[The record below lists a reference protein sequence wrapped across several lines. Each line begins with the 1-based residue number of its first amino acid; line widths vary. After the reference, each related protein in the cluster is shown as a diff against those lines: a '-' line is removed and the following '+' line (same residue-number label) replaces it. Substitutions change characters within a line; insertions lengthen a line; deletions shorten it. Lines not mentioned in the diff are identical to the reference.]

1 MPKLSVKS
9 FLDLTTRSKLV
20 TEDGLARALADFRE
34 LHPGDPLDETSSI
47 EAEEFANFLIDRGL
61 LTRWQTEKLL
71 DKKYKGFFLGKY
83 KLLGHLGTG
92 GMSSVYLAEHMLM
105 QRRVAIKVLPKGRI
119 DDSSYLARFYQEA
132 KAAARLDH
140 PNIVRAYDVDNE
152 GDNHYLVMEYVQ
164 GRDLQNTVR
173 DLGEKNEELDAE
185 KAADYI
191 LQAARGLHHAHE
203 AGLIHRD
210 IKPANLLVDPEGT
223 IKILDMG
230 LALFKNDEMASLT
243 IAHNE
248 NVLGTADYLA
258 PEQAL
263 NSHNVDRRADIYSL
277 GCTLYYALTGH
288 APFNEGTLAQRIAK
302 HQTQTPPD
310 IRLDRPDCPT
320 SLIAICNRMMHK
332 DPDDRYATAADV
344 AEALDEWLESRG
356 SRDSG
361 SSRRLATAAA
371 MGREIAAR
379 GGGSEAD
386 LPPRRR
392 EPDPTVLPGGSPNLQ
407 DTVSDQTRG
416 TLKGLPTATGSSAAP
431 PQKRKKALPVAT
443 PLDGSKPQ
451 TGSGSDIGK
460 KFNINVG
467 DSGRQASVRSGPIVS
482 TANASGE
489 HASLLDQRR
498 KRPATSVLPALP
510 PWMLAAIGGAAL
522 LLVVLVVVVVV
533 VVMSYSAKPAT
544 NTNDESKPKIENKID
559 EPPSSFPVPGG
570 GPRDT
575 SWLQEAPSFH
585 APTLDRR
592 SA

>member
-34 LHPGDPLDETSSI
+34 LHPGDALDETSSL
-47 EAEEFANFLIDRGL
+47 EAEVFANFLIQRGL

-173 DLGEKNEELDAE
+173 DLAEKNEELEFE

-191 LQAARGLHHAHE
+191 IQAARGLHSAHE

-223 IKILDMG
+223 VKILDMG

-263 NSHNVDRRADIYSL
+263 NSHNVDRRADLYSL

-302 HQTQTPPD
+302 HQTQMPPD

-320 SLIAICNRMMHK
+320 SLIAICNRLMHK
-332 DPDDRYATAADV
+332 DPDDRYASAAEV
-344 AEALDEWLESRG
+344 AEALEDWLASRG
-356 SRDSG
+356 HDTG

-371 MGREIAAR
+371 AGREMAAR
-379 GGGSEAD
+379 GTSDSD

-392 EPDPTVLPGGSPNLQ
+392 EPDPVTLPGGSPNLQ
-407 DTVSDQTRG
+407 DTVSDQARG
-416 TLKGLPTATGSSAAP
+416 TLKGLTTATSAASP
-431 PQKRKKALPVAT
+431 PKRKKSLPVAT
-443 PLDGSKPQ
+443 PLDGAKPQ
-451 TGSGSDIGK
+451 SGSGSDVGLKI
-460 KFNINVG
+460 NIQVG
-467 DSGRQASVRSGPIVS
+467 DSGRQAAVRPTS
-482 TANASGE
+482 TTASTTTAEGG
-489 HASLLDQRR
+489 SIYDQRR
-498 KRPATSVLPALP
+498 KRPVTLPLP
-510 PWMLAAIGGAAL
+510 PWAMPVIGGAAL
-522 LLVVLVVVVVV
+522 LLVLLIVTIVAI
-533 VVMSYSAKPAT
+533 VMAFSGSPT
-544 NTNDESKPKIENKID
+544 TNDED
-559 EPPSSFPVPGG
+559 EPLPKPGG

-575 SWLQEAPSFH
+575 SWLREAQEDAWRQL
-585 APTLDRR
+585 A
-592 SA
+592 

>member
-20 TEDGLARALADFRE
+20 TEDELARALADFRE
-34 LHPGDPLDETSSI
+34 QYPGDPLDETSSV
-47 EAEEFANFLIDRGL
+47 EAEVFARFLVDRNL
-61 LTRWQTEKLL
+61 LTRWQTDKLL

-92 GMSSVYLAEHMLM
+92 GMSSVYLAEHILM

-173 DLGEKNEELDAE
+173 DLDEKHEQLPFE
-185 KAADYI
+185 KAANYI

-210 IKPANLLVDPEGT
+210 IKPANLLVDTEGT
-223 IKILDMG
+223 VKILDMG

-277 GCTLYYALTGH
+277 GCTLYYALSGH

-302 HQTQTPPD
+302 HQTQAPPE
-310 IRLDRPDCPT
+310 IRIDRPDCPT

-332 DPDDRYATAADV
+332 DPDDRYSSAREV
-344 AEALDEWLESRG
+344 AEALDEWLMSRGGSRG
-356 SRDSG
+356 SD
-361 SSRRLATAAA
+361 SSRRLAAAA
-371 MGREIAAR
+371 VAGREMAAR
-379 GGGSEAD
+379 GASESDA
-386 LPPRRR
+386 PPRQR
-392 EPDPTVLPGGSPNLQ
+392 EGEPVDRPDSAPSLQ
-407 DTVSDQTRG
+407 DTVSDQGRG
-416 TLKGLPTATGSSAAP
+416 TMKGITATAAP
-431 PQKRKKALPVAT
+431 PPPKKSRTLQVAT
-443 PLDGSKPQ
+443 PLDGAQSA
-451 TGSGSDIGK
+451 SASSSDIGRK
-460 KFNINVG
+460 LKVNVG
-467 DSGRQASVRSGPIVS
+467 DSGRQPVLRTTALASPPTV
-482 TANASGE
+482 AQAS
-489 HASLLDQRR
+489 SVLDQRR
-498 KRPATSVLPALP
+498 KRPAPKPMPLWVWGAVALGVI
-510 PWMLAAIGGAAL
+510 AAI
-522 LLVVLVVVVVV
+522 VIVVVAVVF
-533 VVMSYSAKPAT
+533 SSPPT
-544 NTNDESKPKIENKID
+544 TPNPDEETPT
-559 EPPSSFPVPGG
+559 VPMRRDGG
-570 GPRDT
+570 LRDT
-575 SWLQEAPSFH
+575 SWLREKWHDSE
-585 APTLDRR
+585 RR
-592 SA
+592 WG

>member
-20 TEDGLARALADFRE
+20 TEDELARALADFRE
-34 LHPGDPLDETSSI
+34 LHPGDPLDDTSSV
-47 EAEEFANFLIDRGL
+47 EAETFANFLIGRGL
-61 LTRWQTEKLL
+61 ITKWQTEKLL

-173 DLGEKNEELDAE
+173 DLNDKNEELSAE

-191 LQAARGLHHAHE
+191 LQAALGLHHAHE
-203 AGLIHRD
+203 SGLIHRD
-210 IKPANLLVDPEGT
+210 IKPANLLVDLEGT
-223 IKILDMG
+223 VKILDMG
-230 LALFKNDEMASLT
+230 LALFKDDGMASLT
-243 IAHNE
+243 VAHNE

-302 HQTQTPPD
+302 HQTQQPPD

-332 DPDDRYATAADV
+332 DPDDRYSNSREV
-344 AEALDEWLESRG
+344 AEALEEWLESRG
-356 SRDSG
+356 GREPG
-361 SSRRLATAAA
+361 SSRRLAGAAA

-392 EPDPTVLPGGSPNLQ
+392 DPDASPTPGGSPSLQ
-407 DTVSDQTRG
+407 DTVSDQARG
-416 TLKGLPTATGSSAAP
+416 TLKGITSATAAVP
-431 PQKRKKALPVAT
+431 PAKKKRALQVAQ
-443 PLDGSKPQ
+443 PLDGSTPQ
-451 TGSGSDIGK
+451 AASGSDIGRQLN
-460 KFNINVG
+460 FHVNVG
-467 DSGRQASVRSGPIVS
+467 DSGRQKPVVSSSAGASF
-482 TANASGE
+482 TAPAKTE
-489 HASLLDQRR
+489 ATPTFDQRR
-498 KRPATSVLPALP
+498 KRPTTKVALP
-510 PWMLAAIGGAAL
+510 PWMIFAGLGALALIGI
-522 LLVVLVVVVVV
+522 VVVIIVVV
-533 VVMSYSAKPAT
+533 ASMMRSTPTPTKEPTPA
-544 NTNDESKPKIENKID
+544 
-559 EPPSSFPVPGG
+559 V

-575 SWLQEAPSFH
+575 SSREEISPDSWRYLG
-585 APTLDRR
+585 
-592 SA
+592 

>member
-20 TEDGLARALADFRE
+20 NEDELAGALADFRE
-34 LHPGDPLDETSSI
+34 LHPDDPLDETSSI
-47 EAEEFANFLIDRGL
+47 EAEVFANFLIDRNL

-173 DLGEKNEELDAE
+173 ELADKNEELDVE
-185 KAADYI
+185 KAAEYI
-191 LQAARGLHHAHE
+191 VQAARGLHHAHE

-210 IKPANLLVDPEGT
+210 IKPANLLVDSEGT

-230 LALFKNDEMASLT
+230 LALFKDDGMASLT
-243 IAHNE
+243 VAHNE

-302 HQTQTPPD
+302 HQTQAPPD

-332 DPDDRYATAADV
+332 DPDDRYSTAAEV
-344 AEALDEWLESRG
+344 AEALEEWLFSRG
-356 SRDSG
+356 KDTG
-361 SSRRLATAAA
+361 SSRKLATAAA
-371 MGREIAAR
+371 AGREMAAR
-379 GGGSEAD
+379 GGTSESD
-386 LPPRRR
+386 HLPPRRR
-392 EPDPTVLPGGSPNLQ
+392 EPDPVSLPGRNPSLQ
-407 DTVSDQTRG
+407 DTVSDQARG
-416 TLKGLPTATGSSAAP
+416 TLKGLTTATAAAP
-431 PQKRKKALPVAT
+431 PPKRKKSLPVAT
-443 PLDGSKPQ
+443 PLDGSAPASA
-451 TGSGSDIGK
+451 SGSDIGVK
-460 KFNINVG
+460 ININVG
-467 DSGRQASVRSGPIVS
+467 DSGRQKAASASGPTV
-482 TANASGE
+482 AGGE
-489 HASLLDQRR
+489 KLDNSSVLGQLR
-498 KRPATSVLPALP
+498 KRPSGAALP
-510 PWMLAAIGGAAL
+510 PWMIFAGIGGL
-522 LLVVLVVVVVV
+522 VVVGLLVVIIVVVAS
-533 VVMSYSAKPAT
+533 MSGSPTT
-544 NTNDESKPKIENKID
+544 N
-559 EPPSSFPVPGG
+559 EPPPPPPQS

-575 SWLQEAPSFH
+575 SWLQEDSISHWRCLA
-585 APTLDRR
+585 
-592 SA
+592 